1 MSKIL
6 YFLGGVAAGSVA
18 TYLLLREHM
27 ERRIEEEVDSV
38 REVYKNGKMQ
48 QRASEG
54 LTEASESDSSGIDE
68 AGKEKLAEIAKEI
81 ASENAKLKADLLTAN
96 AIADSN
102 GYSAK
107 SEKANSKA
115 GTVAYNLFS
124 KPPRAIDI
132 HNGIDEGEDLE
143 IEISEPEERP
153 DISERADKPYVITPS
168 QFADE
173 RKEFDKITL
182 LYYTDRVLIE
192 EMSRGIITDI
202 NGTVG
207 YDSLHRF
214 GEYEEDVVYVR
225 NEKISTDFE
234 IIQNDVAFADLYDGP

>member
-18 TYLLLREHM
+18 TYILLREHM

-38 REVYKNGKMQ
+38 REVYKNEKMQ
-48 QRASEG
+48 QRASVG
-54 LTEASESDSSGIDE
+54 LIEASESDGSGIDE
-68 AGKEKLAEIAKEI
+68 IGREKLAEIAKEI

-96 AIADSN
+96 AIADTN
-102 GYSAK
+102 GYS
-107 SEKANSKA
+107 ANSKA

-143 IEISEPEERP
+143 IEISEPKERP
-153 DISERADKPYVITPS
+153 DISERTDKPYVITPS

-173 RKEFDKITL
+173 QKEFDKITL